1 MLPRPFLIPAVCAL
15 TALAS
20 ACDDSSV
27 RISSSRSDNSDA
39 AGVLRVVETLQCPQT
54 LGSLTRK
61 GSASEHG
68 TVCTYNGPKGAEVV
82 LHLVSLR
89 GTDVTTALK
98 GFEARLSTSLPDAAA
113 QIRDA
118 TAADGASASATA
130 SSATTNDSASVRAP
144 GVAIDANGDNAS
156 VRAPGVAIESQ
167 GDKASVRLPGIS
179 INADGDNASVRIGG
193 FHIDADG
200 EGGSVNVSDGEGG
213 DAVSVRANQDAAVVR
228 TNAAGPSTRSNWIL
242 TDNRD
247 NGQGWRL
254 VGYEARGPAGG
265 PIVVATVRSKDRE
278 GGRVFDD
285 AKELVTLNVGD

>member
-20 ACDDSSV
+20 ACDDNSV
-27 RISSSRSDNSDA
+27 RISSSRSENNDA
-39 AGVLRVVETLQCPQT
+39 TGVLRVVETLQCPQT
-54 LGSLTRK
+54 IGSLTRK
-61 GSASEHG
+61 GSATEQG

-89 GTDVTTALK
+89 GTDAVTALK

-113 QIRDA
+113 QIR
-118 TAADGASASATA
+118 ASASADAATA
-130 SSATTNDSASVRAP
+130 NASGSSNDTASVRAP
-144 GVAIDANGDNAS
+144 GVAIDASGDNAS

-193 FHIDADG
+193 FHVDADN
-200 EGGSVNVSDGEGG
+200 EGAVVNVSDGEGG

-228 TNAAGPSTRSNWIL
+228 TNASGPATRSNWIL

-247 NGQGWRL
+247 SAAGWRL

-285 AKELVTLNVGD
+285 AKDLVSLNVGE

>member
-27 RISSSRSDNSDA
+27 RITSSHSDNSDA
-39 AGVLRVVETLQCPQT
+39 AGVLRVVDTLQCPQT
-54 LGSLTRK
+54 LGVLTRK

-82 LHLVSLR
+82 LNLVSLR

-98 GFEARLSTSLPDAAA
+98 SFETQLSASLPLAVAQLQAASDAP
-113 QIRDA
+113 
-118 TAADGASASATA
+118 ASASASA
-130 SSATTNDSASVRAP
+130 SSTGDSASVRAP
-144 GVAIDANGDNAS
+144 DVAIDANGDNAS

-167 GDKASVRLPGIS
+167 GDKASVHLPGVS

-193 FHIDADG
+193 FHINADG
-200 EGGSVNVSDGEGG
+200 EGAAVNVSDGEGG

-265 PIVVATVRSKDRE
+265 PIVVATVRSKDHE
-278 GGRVFDD
+278 GGRVFED
-285 AKELVTLNVGD
+285 AKALVTLNVGD

>member
-20 ACDDSSV
+20 ACDDNSV
-27 RISSSRSDNSDA
+27 RISSSRSENNDA
-39 AGVLRVVETLQCPQT
+39 TGVLRVVETLQCPQT
-54 LGSLTRK
+54 IGSLTRK
-61 GSASEHG
+61 GSATEQG

-89 GTDVTTALK
+89 GTDAATALQ
-98 GFEARLSTSLPDAAA
+98 GFETRLSTSLPDAAA
-113 QIRDA
+113 QIR
-118 TAADGASASATA
+118 ASASSDAATA
-130 SSATTNDSASVRAP
+130 SASSNDTASVRAP

-193 FHIDADG
+193 FHVDADN
-200 EGGSVNVSDGEGG
+200 EGAVVNVSDGEGG

-228 TNAAGPSTRSNWIL
+228 TSASGPATRSNWIL

-247 NGQGWRL
+247 SAAGWRL

-285 AKELVTLNVGD
+285 AKDLVSLNVGD

>member
-1 MLPRPFLIPAVCAL
+1 MSPRPFLIPAVCAL

-20 ACDDSSV
+20 ACDDNSV
-27 RISSSRSDNSDA
+27 RISSSRSENNDA
-39 AGVLRVVETLQCPQT
+39 TGVLRVVETLQCPQT
-54 LGSLTRK
+54 IGSLTRK
-61 GSASEHG
+61 GSATEQG
-68 TVCTYNGPKGAEVV
+68 TVCTYTGPKGAEVV

-89 GTDVTTALK
+89 GTDAATALQ
-98 GFEARLSTSLPDAAA
+98 GFETRLSTSLPDAAA
-113 QIRDA
+113 QIR
-118 TAADGASASATA
+118 ASASADAAPA
-130 SSATTNDSASVRAP
+130 SASTGDSASVRAP
-144 GVAIDANGDNAS
+144 GVAIDANGENAS

-200 EGGSVNVSDGEGG
+200 EGGSVNVRDGEGG

-228 TNAAGPSTRSNWIL
+228 TNAAGPATRSNWIL

-285 AKELVTLNVGD
+285 AKALVTLNVGD

>member
-1 MLPRPFLIPAVCAL
+1 MLPRPFLAPAVCAL

-27 RISSSRSDNSDA
+27 RITSSHSDNSDA
-39 AGVLRVVETLQCPQT
+39 AGVLRVVDTLQCPQT
-54 LGSLTRK
+54 LGVLTRK
-61 GSASEHG
+61 GSATEHG

-89 GTDVTTALK
+89 DADAATALK
-98 GFEARLSTSLPDAAA
+98 AFETQLSASLPLAVAQLQAAA
-113 QIRDA
+113 QAQSSGDNA
-118 TAADGASASATA
+118 TASASTG
-130 SSATTNDSASVRAP
+130 DSASVRAP
-144 GVAIDANGDNAS
+144 GVAIDADGDNAS
-156 VRAPGVAIESQ
+156 VRAPGVAIESR
-167 GDKASVRLPGIS
+167 GDKASVRLPGIN

-193 FHIDADG
+193 FHIDADN
-200 EGGSVNVSDGEGG
+200 ESGSVNISDGQGG
-213 DAVSVRANQDAAVVR
+213 DAVSVHANQDAAVVR

-278 GGRVFDD
+278 GGSVFDD
-285 AKELVTLNVGD
+285 AKALVTLNVGD

>member
-1 MLPRPFLIPAVCAL
+1 MPPRTFIIPTVCAMA
-15 TALAS
+15 ALAS
-20 ACDDSSV
+20 ACDDNSV
-27 RISSSRSDNSDA
+27 RISSSRSETNNA
-39 AGVLRVVETLQCPQT
+39 TGVMRVVETLQCPQT
-54 LGSLTRK
+54 IGSLTRK
-61 GSASEHG
+61 GSATEQG

-89 GTDVTTALK
+89 GTDAATALK
-98 GFEARLSTSLPDAAA
+98 GFETRLSTSLPDAAA
-113 QIRDA
+113 QIR
-118 TAADGASASATA
+118 ASASADAAPATA
-130 SSATTNDSASVRAP
+130 SASSSDSASVRAP
-144 GVAIDANGDNAS
+144 GVAIDANGENAS

-167 GDKASVRLPGIS
+167 GDKASVRLPGIR
-179 INADGDNASVRIGG
+179 IDADGDNASVRIGG

-200 EGGSVNVSDGEGG
+200 EGGAVNISDSEGG

-228 TNAAGPSTRSNWIL
+228 TNASGPATRSNWIL

-247 NGQGWRL
+247 NAQGWRL

-285 AKELVTLNVGD
+285 AKDLVSLNVGD